1 MKTFK
6 LPDLGEGLPDA
17 EIVRWLVKEGDVVR
31 QDQPMVE
38 METAKAV
45 VEVPAPFSGTI
56 VKFHGQPGDVI
67 QTGAPL
73 VDIDDGEADS
83 ASSTGAPQEESGATE
98 VPPAPSNANQATGHD
113 EIFHLPD
120 LGEGLPEA
128 EIVRWLVKEGDTVK
142 VDQPMAEMETAK
154 AVVEVPAPMAG
165 TIKKLHGQPG
175 DIIKTGAP
183 LITFGVVTP
192 SQATTQEASVSQP
205 KANKQDAGTVV
216 GAVQVGNTIAQE
228 TEFTVNGKKVTP
240 VVRALAKKM
249 GVDLAQVEGTGAGGT
264 ITLADVK
271 KAAESG
277 QAKASTPQQQPTV
290 SHSEPAI
297 RDENPLA
304 FRASP
309 AVRALAKR
317 LGVRLSDCVPSGKK
331 GTITRAD
338 VEKAAQ
344 QGARPAAPP
353 SDQPKQATSGLPTIN
368 VSVAPEP
375 VRGARRAMANAMTL
389 SHQNVV
395 PVTLMDD
402 ADISAWRKGTDAT
415 ARLLRAIAKAALAEP
430 ALNAW
435 FDGEKMERLLHPSV
449 NIGVA
454 VDTPDGLYVP
464 VMKDCQRLSLSE
476 LRQALDTLIAR
487 VRDKTISPQEM
498 QGATISLSNFGTI
511 AGRYGTPI
519 VVPPQV
525 AILGAGRYREELK
538 LTERGIV
545 KSRILPL
552 SLSFDHRACTGGE
565 GARFLAAVIEDLQK
579 PE

>member
-1 MKTFK
+1 
-6 LPDLGEGLPDA
+6 
-17 EIVRWLVKEGDVVR
+17 
-31 QDQPMVE
+31 
-38 METAKAV
+38 
-45 VEVPAPFSGTI
+45 
-56 VKFHGQPGDVI
+56 
-67 QTGAPL
+67 
-73 VDIDDGEADS
+73 
-83 ASSTGAPQEESGATE
+83 
-98 VPPAPSNANQATGHD
+98 
-113 EIFHLPD
+113 
-120 LGEGLPEA
+120 
-128 EIVRWLVKEGDTVK
+128 
-142 VDQPMAEMETAK
+142 
-154 AVVEVPAPMAG
+154 
-165 TIKKLHGQPG
+165 
-175 DIIKTGAP
+175 
-183 LITFGVVTP
+183 
-192 SQATTQEASVSQP
+192 
-205 KANKQDAGTVV
+205 
-216 GAVQVGNTIAQE
+216 
-228 TEFTVNGKKVTP
+228 
-240 VVRALAKKM
+240 
-249 GVDLAQVEGTGAGGT
+249 
-264 ITLADVK
+264 
-271 KAAESG
+271 
-277 QAKASTPQQQPTV
+277 
-290 SHSEPAI
+290 
-297 RDENPLA
+297 
-304 FRASP
+304 
-309 AVRALAKR
+309 
-317 LGVRLSDCVPSGKK
+317 
-331 GTITRAD
+331 
-338 VEKAAQ
+338 
-344 QGARPAAPP
+344 
-353 SDQPKQATSGLPTIN
+353 
-368 VSVAPEP
+368 
-375 VRGARRAMANAMTL
+375 MANAMTL

>member
-344 QGARPAAPP
+344 QGARPSAPP

>member
-83 ASSTGAPQEESGATE
+83 ASSSRAPQNRGATE
-98 VPPAPSNANQATGHD
+98 VPPTPSNANQATGHD

-128 EIVRWLVKEGDTVK
+128 EIVRWLVKEGDMVK

-183 LITFGVVTP
+183 LVTFGVATP

-205 KANKQDAGTVV
+205 KASKQDAGTVV

-240 VVRALAKKM
+240 VVRALAKKL

-277 QAKASTPQQQPTV
+277 QAKASIPQPLPTT

-317 LGVRLSDCVPSGKK
+317 LGVRLSDCVPTGKK

-344 QGARPAAPP
+344 QGVPHSAPP
-353 SDQPKQATSGLPTIN
+353 SEQSKQATGGLPTIN
-368 VSVAPEP
+368 ISVAPEP